1 MRWDGRITSCDLS
14 NSHIHPATRWK
25 LTESRFNKKRLCYG
39 HCERGSNPGS
49 ICSFSDPSSVP
60 ERGHWRGTEDYSIMR
75 SSLNSTFEGCK
86 TINQIIYQE
95 ASNVEQKVKEL
106 QVKVGDLM
114 IVIVDHVTLKDE
126 EDSKA
131 TVVKTAEGVEQDIK
145 ELFRCGLRIVVSYSF
160 WGHYSILGTINED
173 LTNISS
179 QNRGVIAIYKQLN
192 MNALDTCIN
201 RLSNAMQK
209 FTVRISTDYALG

>member
-1 MRWDGRITSCDLS
+1 
-14 NSHIHPATRWK
+14 
-25 LTESRFNKKRLCYG
+25 
-39 HCERGSNPGS
+39 
-49 ICSFSDPSSVP
+49 
-60 ERGHWRGTEDYSIMR
+60 MR

-160 WGHYSILGTINED
+160 
-173 LTNISS
+173 
-179 QNRGVIAIYKQLN
+179 
-192 MNALDTCIN
+192 
-201 RLSNAMQK
+201 
-209 FTVRISTDYALG
+209 